1 MLGFIDGDF
10 LFFHTLHKSS
20 PPRVHLRVLLSHTG
34 YALSALCQVPPWFL
48 FIVSQNYNPMRLIYI
63 SKLTSRFL
71 KVNNTLLPH
80 RQCPCGLLVCTVNR
94 TVRWPKTKH
103 WMKPKFI
110 QKEQHMLFMAGSRT
124 VPVCMS
130 TLLHIW
136 VFGHKTGQKSVVM
149 SGTNTLM
156 MQGGICSVAL
166 IK

>member
-110 QKEQHMLFMAGSRT
+110 QKEQVFCTCFSWLGAEQYQYVWVLSYIYGSLATRLDKN
-124 VPVCMS
+124 
-130 TLLHIW
+130 LLSCLGPTH
-136 VFGHKTGQKSVVM
+136 
-149 SGTNTLM
+149 
-156 MQGGICSVAL
+156 
-166 IK
+166 